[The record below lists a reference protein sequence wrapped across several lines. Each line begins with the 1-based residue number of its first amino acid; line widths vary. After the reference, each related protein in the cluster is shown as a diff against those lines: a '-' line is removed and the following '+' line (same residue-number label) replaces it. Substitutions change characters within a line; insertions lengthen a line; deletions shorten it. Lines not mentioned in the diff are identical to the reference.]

1 MGTVKASSVS
11 LSGSD
16 AAAKKATCCTE
27 DVSGKCSGNT
37 ASATDLAE
45 QANDGYQFA
54 CGAGFTVKASSVSLS
69 GSDAAAKKAACCDAN
84 QACGAATCPAG
95 YTAKSSASATACA
108 GSTCDFS
115 SGSDK
120 GTCCDAVS
128 GKCSGNAATATD
140 LAEASGTTFQFAC
153 GAGFTVK
160 GSSVALSGSD
170 AAAK

>member
-45 QANDGYQFA
+45 QANDGTYQFA

-69 GSDAAAKKAACCDAN
+69 GSDAAAKKAACCTENTCTAKANAAAWTAVGVTVAGSADATKVS
-84 QACGAATCPAG
+84 GLGTIGTAAGWTGTAAVTCP
-95 YTAKSSASATACA
+95 T
-108 GSTCDFS
+108 
-115 SGSDK
+115 
-120 GTCCDAVS
+120 
-128 GKCSGNAATATD
+128 SGNA
-140 LAEASGTTFQFAC
+140 FN
-153 GAGFTVK
+153 
-160 GSSVALSGSD
+160 VA
-170 AAAK
+170 